1 MIKKKSITL
10 LILLVVILL
19 IYGCE
24 KNQEKNTAE
33 NLLKSIYEVKDYEDY
48 ISVKEKHDS
57 LVIDG
62 MGINDIDEEVYM
74 SYIEEYRPYTTQKG
88 LEHLFSQG
96 IATYMD
102 DLAYTNEF
110 YSSVDSVE
118 LEKIKTSSDNPEYQY
133 TVNLMLI
140 KEEKE
145 EAGKIGGIIGFDK
158 DENGEYKVNFIK
170 PNSSTASSID
180 EITARLLK

>member
-10 LILLVVILL
+10 LILLFVTLF

-24 KNQEKNTAE
+24 KNQDKNTAE
-33 NLLKSIYEVKDYEDY
+33 SLLKSIYEVKDYKAF
-48 ISVKEKHDS
+48 INVKEKHES
-57 LVIDG
+57 MVIDG
-62 MGINDIDEEVYM
+62 TGIKDIDEDVYM

-102 DLAYTNEF
+102 DLAYSTEF

-133 TVNLMLI
+133 TVNLMLT
-140 KEEKE
+140 KEDKE

-158 DENGEYKVNFIK
+158 DEDGEYKVNFIK
-170 PNSSTASSID
+170 PNSSTASTID
-180 EITARLLK
+180 EIIARLLK